1 MGDAGSGEAGFRDV
15 EEEWLWRG
23 VVSERG
29 GGGGFRRDAGIST
42 RDEMLHPVGGEWGL
56 AGWNGQDRVR

>member
-1 MGDAGSGEAGFRDV
+1 MCTRGGEDEGM
-15 EEEWLWRG
+15 EG